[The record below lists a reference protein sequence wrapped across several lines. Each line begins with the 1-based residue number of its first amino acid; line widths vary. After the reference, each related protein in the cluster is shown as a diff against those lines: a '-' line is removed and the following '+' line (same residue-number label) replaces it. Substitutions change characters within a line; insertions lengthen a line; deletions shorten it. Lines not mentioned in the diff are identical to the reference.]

1 MIYLHATR
9 RHPRVQ
15 SINWLSRHLIFIP
28 IPQLRNW
35 HEFIKNEGIMKG
47 LGQAIVTEN
56 ILPNIHRLI
65 GYTPELF
72 GSLIMRVNS
81 LFVLLLFTE
90 M

>member
-1 MIYLHATR
+1 
-9 RHPRVQ
+9 
-15 SINWLSRHLIFIP
+15 
-28 IPQLRNW
+28 
-35 HEFIKNEGIMKG
+35 MKG